1 MMRFAASAALLA
13 ITSATVEARDLWSLY
28 VYEQA
33 VSECGLQLTE
43 DQEDHL
49 DAAQLRARV
58 ALNLSPRE
66 AGELYRRAREAVRA
80 SRYEACAEALHSRPH
95 HDAPAGSD
103 FLLGPG
109 R

>member
-1 MMRFAASAALLA
+1 MIRFAASAALLA

-28 VYEQA
+28 VYEHA

-43 DQEDHL
+43 DQEDDL

-80 SRYEACAEALHSRPH
+80 SRKEACAEALQTVTIEPSPK
-95 HDAPAGSD
+95 
-103 FLLGPG
+103 
-109 R
+109 

>member
-1 MMRFAASAALLA
+1 MRSRFMIRFAASAALLA

-28 VYEQA
+28 VYEHA

-43 DQEDHL
+43 DQEDDL

-58 ALNLSPRE
+58 ALNLPPRE

-80 SRYEACAEALHSRPH
+80 SRHEACAEALQTVTIEPSPK
-95 HDAPAGSD
+95 
-103 FLLGPG
+103 
-109 R
+109 